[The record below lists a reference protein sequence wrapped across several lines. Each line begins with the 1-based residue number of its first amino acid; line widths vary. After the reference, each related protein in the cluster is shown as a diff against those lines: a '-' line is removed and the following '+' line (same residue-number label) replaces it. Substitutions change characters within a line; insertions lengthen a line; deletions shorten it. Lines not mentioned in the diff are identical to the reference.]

1 MDVDGQRCV
10 RKHGNVDRLSLTV
23 MMVTSLYWWLIV
35 GDDLLM
41 WLIEDVADQ
50 NSWNR
55 HLMLVTNKFCLQH
68 PSRRSLM
75 LYQFNGDFE
84 SIGFIDFLDFL
95 IYHYRLIDDKLSL
108 RKIEKKEWRISI
120 IKSYPRPDMN
130 SFWWFVTLE
139 LMSNSYIFFEK
150 NWSHA
155 SVTCIP

>member
-1 MDVDGQRCV
+1 MKPLSHYRILKIFQSRMDVDGQRCV
-10 RKHGNVDRLSLTV
+10 RKHGIVDRLSLTV

-108 RKIEKKEWRISI
+108 RKIEKRNEEFQLINHI
-120 IKSYPRPDMN
+120 PY
-130 SFWWFVTLE
+130 
-139 LMSNSYIFFEK
+139 
-150 NWSHA
+150 A
-155 SVTCIP
+155 S